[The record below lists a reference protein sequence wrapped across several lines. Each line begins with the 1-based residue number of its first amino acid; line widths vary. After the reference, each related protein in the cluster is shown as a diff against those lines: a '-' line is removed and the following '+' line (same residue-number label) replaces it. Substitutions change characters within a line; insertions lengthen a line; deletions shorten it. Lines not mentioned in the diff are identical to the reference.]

1 MSGPCRPSRMA
12 VAMLDRAL
20 VLALD
25 PGLLMVAAGM
35 EPDPWQRDAMSSD
48 APRSLIMATRQGGK
62 SSVAAARSVW
72 EAIYRPPAL
81 VVMLSPSLRQSSE
94 LFRKALD
101 VWRCIAELAPAEAE
115 TTLRLELANGSRI
128 VSLPSSEGTIRGF
141 SGVRLLV
148 VDEAA
153 RVSDEL
159 YYAVRPMLAVSEGR
173 LIAMST
179 PFGRRGW
186 FFDAWQLGGSAWHRT
201 KVTAYECP
209 RISSQFLEQEK
220 AAMPHR
226 WFAQEYLCE
235 FADAEDRVFDYNLVS
250 AAVTDDV
257 RPLFE
262 EGKS

>member
-1 MSGPCRPSRMA
+1 
-12 VAMLDRAL
+12 MLDRAL
-20 VLALD
+20 ALALD
-25 PGLLMVAAGM
+25 PARMMTEAGM
-35 EPDPWQRDAMSSD
+35 EPDLWQREAMTSD
-48 APRSLIMATRQGGK
+48 APRSLILATRQGGK

-72 EAIYRPPAL
+72 EAVCNPPAL

-101 VWRCIAELAPAEAE
+101 VWRSVADLAPATAE
-115 TTLRLELANGSRI
+115 TTLRLELQNGSRI
-128 VSLPSSEGTIRGF
+128 VSLPSSEGTIRGY

-186 FFDAWQLGGSAWHRT
+186 FFDAWQLGGASWSRT
-201 KVTAYECP
+201 KITAFECP
-209 RISSQFLEQEK
+209 RIAAEFLEVEK
-220 AAMPHR
+220 AAMPAR

-235 FADAEDRVFDYNLVS
+235 FADAEDSAFDYELVS
-250 AAVTDDV
+250 AAVTDEV

-262 EGKS
+262 QGAQ